1 MPTRCPAATTA
12 TSTRATRQEGWQR
25 FLGKVG
31 CTSCHA
37 PPFYG
42 SSLLFNIGLEHS
54 KHKPEP
60 GRFNVTKNEVDRGA
74 PKTPSRHSVAL
85 GAPYFHN
92 GQTATLK
99 EPVRYMA
106 SGGKPDP
113 NRTLLLQ
120 PRNLSEAG

>member
-1 MPTRCPAATTA
+1 MFVRRPRHAPHAIEAGSSFRANAAAPAA
-12 TSTRATRQEGWQR
+12 SHRA
-25 FLGKVG
+25 
-31 CTSCHA
+31 
-37 PPFYG
+37 FYG
-42 SSLLFNIGLEHS
+42 NSTFFNIGLEHC
-54 KHKPEP
+54 KDKPDP

-106 SGGKPDP
+106 NGGKPVP